1 MSLNMEP
8 SIVHLATG
16 VRSAPTPAQWNE
28 CRDRFTRL
36 YLIENKTLEEVMTIL
51 EQEYALGAT

>member
-1 MSLNMEP
+1 MSLDMEP

-16 VRSAPTPAQWNE
+16 VRRAPTPAQWSE

-36 YLIENKTLEEVMTIL
+36 YLIEGKTLKETMAIL
-51 EQEYALGAT
+51 EQEYALRAT